1 MARLAQV
8 DETRALQAALLVF
21 WQMGYEATPVID
33 LAVKMRLNRTRFYER
48 FVSKHHLF
56 ILVLRY
62 YQQELHRQLSA
73 VSTDT
78 TETIPARV
86 RRVLEL
92 TVTIPTVDPL
102 PQGCFLVK
110 AGSELLPQD
119 TEVQAVVDESQRF
132 LESLLVALLKEGQ
145 QTGKVKS
152 TSSPRA
158 QAHLLSTVV
167 AGLRVQ
173 RQLYSNPRT
182 LHNAIELALLA
193 IAGIRPKRQ
202 SQRGPKN
209 L

>member
-8 DETRALQAALLVF
+8 DETRALQAGLLVF
-21 WQMGYEATPVID
+21 WQLGYEATPVID
-33 LAVKMRLNRTRFYER
+33 LAVKMRLNRTRFYEH

-56 ILVLRY
+56 ISVLRY

-73 VSTDT
+73 VSTDA
-78 TETIPARV
+78 TETIPVRV

-119 TEVQAVVDESQRF
+119 SEVQAVVDESQRF

-145 QTGKVKS
+145 QTGKVNS

-173 RQLYSNPRT
+173 RQLYSNPKMLR
-182 LHNAIELALLA
+182 NAIELALLA

-202 SQRGPKN
+202 S
-209 L
+209 